1 MSSVTASRS
10 VLSEAARR
18 RMLRVP
24 GEPMFYARW
33 DRAVFI
39 HYATDPATLQPDIPF
54 ELDLREDR
62 AFVSIVA
69 FTLSQMR
76 PRLGGRIG
84 KWLFKPIATHE
95 FLNVRTYVR
104 HRGEPGIY
112 FLAEWLSNPL
122 SVLLGPRSFGL
133 PYRFGHLNYQH
144 ASDGNALRGIVRERG
159 RQLVYEGYVRG
170 EEFEPCEAGSLTEF
184 LMERYTAFTQHG
196 QCSRFF
202 RVWHS
207 PWSQAP
213 AEIELTDDTLL
224 ATTAPW
230 WKTAQYLGANYSPGV
245 AVWMGRPHRIG
256 SVEPRSQRKNSLA

>member
-1 MSSVTASRS
+1 MESVATNCIT
-10 VLSEAARR
+10 LSDAARR
-18 RMLRVP
+18 RMLAVP

-33 DRAVFI
+33 NRAVFI
-39 HYATDPATLQPDIPF
+39 HYVVDSTVLQPVIPF
-54 ELDLREDR
+54 QLDLCDGR

-69 FTLSQMR
+69 FTLSRMR
-76 PRLGGRIG
+76 PRIGGKLGE
-84 KWLFKPIATHE
+84 WLFKPIGTHE

-144 ASDGNALRGIVRERG
+144 ASDGNALRGTVGGRG

-184 LMERYTAFTQHG
+184 LMER
-196 QCSRFF
+196 
-202 RVWHS
+202 
-207 PWSQAP
+207 
-213 AEIELTDDTLL
+213 
-224 ATTAPW
+224 
-230 WKTAQYLGANYSPGV
+230 
-245 AVWMGRPHRIG
+245 
-256 SVEPRSQRKNSLA
+256 